1 MRPLSKIQ
9 YGIDKF
15 ISGSSRKQILS
26 WLLIVMTTFLFFWI
40 FSFLVVNN
48 PPNLEKPVDPKVKE
62 VVNVPESQPTHDGIN
77 SSMNNRF
84 LGIFSQYIDP
94 GNVHMAADGK
104 KWYAAIIAIVGAI
117 LFNGVFISTLTNMIE
132 RRIERINE
140 GFVRYK
146 LTNHVVIAGYEDY
159 IIGEI
164 KKKIAE
170 KTKQKIIIQTSN
182 HPDEIKEKIN
192 VLLSLKERKEII
204 YYQCKRDS
212 VEDVLQLYP
221 EKASSIYILGESSDW
236 ERDNKSLSSFKLI
249 QNRIITH
256 SNKKKNNKPIPVS
269 LFIENQTFYDV
280 IKDYNIESNSK
291 IEFRLINYY
300 DEWSRRIFA
309 DPLSIHPD
317 QKDLFKLSI
326 PAEDFQSNR
335 NKRLELIIVGFNTMG
350 QSIVRN
356 AIRLLHFPNHSTT
369 KITIIDKKADELFEE
384 FSLNYP
390 GFQSLYDFEFDTIN
404 NNFLSHQVQTYIQE
418 IYLKY
423 EIQPHFIIA
432 LGNTSEAFKAALNL
446 PKIVFKK
453 ETPIWI
459 RQEIAEGGELLR
471 RAKIPPKELGLAE
484 RSNAYTHFSF
494 FGMLDTE
501 LMALRDYQKREKLA
515 QTAHKTYLETGE
527 QMEWLNRNSPAKP
540 SELPYE
546 DLAEMYKWSNR
557 HLADSYILKLKGLGY
572 YLIENENYDNTL
584 YEKVEN
590 IEVIHSEAM
599 AQTEHARYVGERVMA
614 GWTLGPRED
623 KYKTHPDIL
632 TWEQLGK
639 TNEQVQEYDKEL
651 VVNMIKNLKENGFTV
666 LRKKEEK

>member
-1 MRPLSKIQ
+1 MTLRSKIQ
-9 YGIDKF
+9 YEIDKF
-15 ISGSSRKQILS
+15 ISGSSRKQIQL
-26 WLLIVMTTFLFFWI
+26 WLLIVVSTFLCFWL
-40 FSFLVVNN
+40 FSFLVVANH
-48 PPNLEKPVDPKVKE
+48 PDSEIPEKQELSKVQE
-62 VVNVPESQPTHDGIN
+62 VSKNKPTKDGIN

-94 GNVHMAADGK
+94 GNVHMAAEGK

-132 RRIERINE
+132 RRIERINA
-140 GFVRYK
+140 GLVRYK
-146 LTNHVVIAGYEDY
+146 LKNHILIAGYEDY

-164 KKKIAE
+164 KKKVVI
-170 KTKQKIIIQTSN
+170 KSKQKIIIQTSN
-182 HPDEIKEKIN
+182 HPDEIRERTG
-192 VLLSLKERKEII
+192 VLLNLKERKNII

-212 VEDVLQLYP
+212 IEDVLQLYP
-221 EKASSIYILGESSDW
+221 GKASSIYILGESSDW
-236 ERDNKSLSSFKLI
+236 ERDNKSLSSFILI
-249 QNRIITH
+249 QNRIKTH
-256 SNKKKNNKPIPVS
+256 SSNKNNKPIPIS
-269 LFIENQTFYDV
+269 LFIENQTFYDA
-280 IKDYNIESNSK
+280 IKDYNVESNSK

-309 DPLSIHPD
+309 DPLSIHPY

-326 PAEDFQSNR
+326 PVKEFQSNR

-404 NNFLSHQVQTYIQE
+404 NNFLSYQVQTYIQE
-418 IYLKY
+418 IYLKH
-423 EIQPHFIIA
+423 EIIPHFIIA

-453 ETPIWI
+453 ETPVWI
-459 RQEIAEGGELLR
+459 RQEIAEGGELLS
-471 RAKIPPKELGLAE
+471 RAKIPPEKLGLAE
-484 RSNAYTHFSF
+484 RSNAYSHFSF

-501 LMALRDYQKREKLA
+501 LMALRDYHKREKLA
-515 QTAHKTYLETGE
+515 QTAHKTYLEAGE
-527 QMEWLNRNSPAKP
+527 KVEWLNRNSPAKP
-540 SELPYE
+540 SQLPYE
-546 DLAEMYKWSNR
+546 ELAEMYKWSNR

-572 YLIENENYDNTL
+572 YLIENENFDTTL

-590 IEVIHSEAM
+590 IDVINAEAM
-599 AQTEHARYVGERVMA
+599 AQTEHARFVGERVMA
-614 GWTLGPRED
+614 GWTLGPRDD

-632 TWEQLGK
+632 TWEQLGS
-639 TNEQVQEYDKEL
+639 TNKQVQDYDKTL
-651 VVNMIKNLKENGFTV
+651 VLNMIKNLKENGFTV
-666 LRKKEEK
+666 LRKKEKK

>member
-1 MRPLSKIQ
+1 MTLRSKIQ
-9 YGIDKF
+9 YEIDKF
-15 ISGSSRKQILS
+15 ISGSSRKQIQL
-26 WLLIVMTTFLFFWI
+26 WLLIVVSTFLCFWL
-40 FSFLVVNN
+40 FSFLVVANH
-48 PPNLEKPVDPKVKE
+48 PDSEIPEKQELSKVQE
-62 VVNVPESQPTHDGIN
+62 VSKNKPTKDGIN

-94 GNVHMAADGK
+94 GNVHMAAEGK

-132 RRIERINE
+132 RRIERINA
-140 GFVRYK
+140 GLVRYK
-146 LTNHVVIAGYEDY
+146 LKNHILIAGYEDY

-164 KKKIAE
+164 KKKVVI
-170 KTKQKIIIQTSN
+170 KSKQKIIIQTPN
-182 HPDEIKEKIN
+182 HPDEIRERTG
-192 VLLSLKERKEII
+192 VLLNLKERKNII

-212 VEDVLQLYP
+212 IEDVLQLYP
-221 EKASSIYILGESSDW
+221 GKASSIYILGESSDW
-236 ERDNKSLSSFKLI
+236 ERDNKSLSSFILI
-249 QNRIITH
+249 QNRIKTH
-256 SNKKKNNKPIPVS
+256 SSNKNNKPIPIS
-269 LFIENQTFYDV
+269 LFIENQTFYDA
-280 IKDYNIESNSK
+280 IKDYNVESNSK

-309 DPLSIHPD
+309 DPLSIHPY

-326 PAEDFQSNR
+326 PVKEFQSNR

-404 NNFLSHQVQTYIQE
+404 NNFLSYQVQTYIQE
-418 IYLKY
+418 IYLKH
-423 EIQPHFIIA
+423 EIIPHFIIA

-453 ETPIWI
+453 ETPVWI
-459 RQEIAEGGELLR
+459 RQEIAEGGELLS
-471 RAKIPPKELGLAE
+471 RAKIPPEKLGLAE
-484 RSNAYTHFSF
+484 RSNAYSHFSF

-501 LMALRDYQKREKLA
+501 LMALRDYHKREKLA
-515 QTAHKTYLETGE
+515 QTAHKTYLEAGE
-527 QMEWLNRNSPAKP
+527 KVEWLNRNSPAKP
-540 SELPYE
+540 SQLPYE
-546 DLAEMYKWSNR
+546 ELAEMYKWSNR

-572 YLIENENYDNTL
+572 YLIENENFDTTL

-590 IEVIHSEAM
+590 IDVINAEAM
-599 AQTEHARYVGERVMA
+599 AQTEHARFVGERVMA
-614 GWTLGPRED
+614 GWTLGPRDD

-632 TWEQLGK
+632 TWEQLGS
-639 TNEQVQEYDKEL
+639 TNKQVQDYDKTL
-651 VVNMIKNLKENGFTV
+651 VLNMIKNLKENGFTV
-666 LRKKEEK
+666 LRKKEKK

>member
-1 MRPLSKIQ
+1 MRPLSKVQ

-15 ISGSSRKQILS
+15 ISGSSRIQILS
-26 WLLIVMTTFLFFWI
+26 WLLIVVTTFLCFWL

-48 PPNLEKPVDPKVKE
+48 HPNSGEPADPKVKE
-62 VVNVPESQPTHDGIN
+62 VVDVSESQLTHDGIN

-94 GNVHMAADGK
+94 GNVHMAAEGK

-140 GFVRYK
+140 GLVRYK

-164 KKKIAE
+164 KKKVVI
-170 KTKQKIIIQTSN
+170 KSKQKIIIQTSN
-182 HPDEIKEKIN
+182 HPDEIREKIS
-192 VLLSLKERKEII
+192 VLLNLKERKNII

-212 VEDVLQLYP
+212 IEDVRQLYP
-221 EKASSIYILGESSDW
+221 GKASSIYILGESSDW

-249 QNRIITH
+249 HNRIKTH
-256 SNKKKNNKPIPVS
+256 YSKKNNKPIPIS
-269 LFIENQTFYDV
+269 LFIENQTFYDA
-280 IKDYNIESNSK
+280 IKDYNVESNSK

-309 DPLSIHPD
+309 DPLSIHPY

-326 PAEDFQSNR
+326 PAKEFQSNR

-404 NNFLSHQVQTYIQE
+404 NNFLSYQVQTYIQE
-418 IYLKY
+418 VYLKH
-423 EIQPHFIIA
+423 EIIPYFIIT

-446 PKIVFKK
+446 PKVVFKN
-453 ETPIWI
+453 ETPVWI
-459 RQEIAEGGELLR
+459 RQEIAEGGELLSR
-471 RAKIPPKELGLAE
+471 TKIPPEKLGLAE
-484 RSNAYTHFSF
+484 RSNAYSHFSF

-501 LMALRDYQKREKLA
+501 LMALRDYHKREKLA
-515 QTAHKTYLETGE
+515 QTAHKTYLEAGE

-540 SELPYE
+540 SQLPYE
-546 DLAEMYKWSNR
+546 ELAEMYKWSNR

-572 YLIENENYDNTL
+572 YLIENENFDTTL

-590 IEVIHSEAM
+590 IDVINAEAM

-632 TWEQLGK
+632 TWEQLGS
-639 TNEQVQEYDKEL
+639 TNKQVQDYDKAL
-651 VVNMIKNLKENGFTV
+651 VLNMVKNLKENGFTV
-666 LRKKEEK
+666 LRKKEKK